1 MSYSGLG
8 IVRSLGRR
16 GVPVYAL
23 DPNANQIGIDSHYC
37 KGLVCPAIEDSE
49 KEHIDFLIELSQS
62 LGQKAVLYP
71 TGDNTVFCYANYES
85 RLQNNFYFTGPDHEI
100 ITKVATKD
108 ALFKSA
114 VACNVPVPETYIPHS
129 IQEVSQIGAK
139 ITYPCLI
146 KPIRSNSWHQKAIKD
161 ILSGDQQKVLIA
173 NNPDELLGNYEKI
186 VKYDPDVIISEVIP
200 GDDSDLFYFVSY
212 ISQDYEVLA
221 KFSGRKKR
229 LYPIH
234 FGSASFVE
242 SVYDEELENTSIKFL
257 KNIKYTGLSGI
268 EFKRDARDGKYK
280 LIEMNTRFGLWDVLA
295 SKCGIDIAYIAYCD
309 TIGGKKLQMYEFK
322 TGIKWVSMYR
332 DTKAL
337 IDYRKEGSLTIA
349 KWLRTLY
356 GKKLWAVFAWD
367 DLRPFLTSIKR
378 YIFDKINHLKRK

>member
-1 MSYSGLG
+1 MNNNNSKFSPAFVSYMSYSGLG

-129 IQEVSQIGAK
+129 IQEVFQIGAK

-146 KPIRSNSWHQKAIKD
+146 KPIRSNSWHQKAIKE

-186 VKYDPDVIISEVIP
+186 VKYDPDVIIVQGVFVKA
-200 GDDSDLFYFVSY
+200 GDFFMGKLCERIKSVSLMHIDKDVRIVY
-212 ISQDYEVLA
+212 S
-221 KFSGRKKR
+221 
-229 LYPIH
+229 H
-234 FGSASFVE
+234 FGPEAGVVGASAYVVSE
-242 SVYDEELENTSIKFL
+242 Y
-257 KNIKYTGLSGI
+257 
-268 EFKRDARDGKYK
+268 FK
-280 LIEMNTRFGLWDVLA
+280 
-295 SKCGIDIAYIAYCD
+295 
-309 TIGGKKLQMYEFK
+309 
-322 TGIKWVSMYR
+322 
-332 DTKAL
+332 
-337 IDYRKEGSLTIA
+337 
-349 KWLRTLY
+349 
-356 GKKLWAVFAWD
+356 
-367 DLRPFLTSIKR
+367 
-378 YIFDKINHLKRK
+378 